1 MEDAGID
8 VTAAEWIQHKA
19 RREEER
25 LREYTVVPTL
35 LKPKNFGII
44 REKDLL
50 INRIEVAS
58 NLDFKTILQIMVGEP
73 EIYPHKEGFLYTN
86 VLLMTEDTSRPYLI
100 PYLYEGTLNK
110 KNGGSQN
117 NLKEWLFINSD
128 LERVRHSV
136 KHYVRE

>member
-50 INRIEVAS
+50 INRIEVRIQFIQVAS

-86 VLLMTEDTSRPYLI
+86 V
-100 PYLYEGTLNK
+100 
-110 KNGGSQN
+110 SQ
-117 NLKEWLFINSD
+117 FYH
-128 LERVRHSV
+128 RFC
-136 KHYVRE
+136 